1 MVAIP
6 MNAFTS
12 HGSGLASLSRNLIKT
27 FNIREIPDVDGTP
40 PPFHSIRFNAFP
52 GYVCTIRFYQ
62 RLFTKLTLYS
72 RTLRRVATIFPTVLV
87 SRYSVHRSLRSE
99 RLIVDPHGR
108 KKER

>member
-6 MNAFTS
+6 LNAFTC

-40 PPFHSIRFNAFP
+40 PSLPFDSIQRVSGIRLHDTFLSTFIYEVNALLEDTP
-52 GYVCTIRFYQ
+52 RC
-62 RLFTKLTLYS
+62 
-72 RTLRRVATIFPTVLV
+72 IFPTVLV